1 MISRQSLA
9 VNLFLDSDS
18 MSCLAEIT
26 HIGLTLLGIIGGRYP
41 VREQGREIEAQPL
54 QPVCKIDW

>member
-26 HIGLTLLGIIGGRYP
+26 HIGLTLLGGRYP

-54 QPVCKIDW
+54 QTVCKIDW